1 MRKTIKKSVCGL
13 LSGLLVL
20 GMAGCSGQK
29 PAAPSEGAGTAE
41 AKSSEA
47 KTEASESKDT
57 GSKEEKSGNQG
68 GKKITVWIPSN
79 LTESERD
86 YYYKM
91 LGEIDDSHEEFQLA
105 IAEQADLSNQ
115 LLSAIIS
122 NDLPDLTMSDGNRLG
137 VFCNAGVFL
146 PLDEYFSDD
155 MKADLLPS
163 VVDECTYSPEG
174 KLYNIAQFDSGLALW
189 ANKSMLE
196 EVGARIPASYK
207 EAWDRAEFEEVCQK
221 LKDKGYW
228 ALDVGQSDTTGSK
241 FYYTYLPVVKSF
253 GGDWMDRDT
262 MMAEGALNSE
272 ATIEAANYLYWM
284 SEQGYINARA
294 DSDDGYYGKKDTA
307 MLLYGHWMAPQVE
320 ELLGDDGILVPI
332 PDFGHGVYTGSGSQ
346 TWGITVKAQE
356 NDTVKE
362 CAAVLNELMKPDYVQ
377 GMSDA
382 NGSIPGLRSVLE
394 KDPKYAKGGKLYLFR
409 EQLEGGIAVNRP
421 HTPAAVYVR
430 ATIGQTLRDILA
442 YGNAEQAMNDI
453 TKDIDQLIIDNKYNE
468 VK

>member
-1 MRKTIKKSVCGL
+1 MKKILKKSVCGL
-13 LSGLLVL
+13 LSGLLIM
-20 GMAGCSGQK
+20 GTAGCSSQK
-29 PAAPSEGAGTAE
+29 GAVPSEETKTTE
-41 AKSSEA
+41 AKQVSSEA
-47 KTEASESKDT
+47 AETKKS
-57 GSKEEKSGNQG
+57 EEKAGNQS
-68 GKKITVWIPSN
+68 GKNITVWIPSN
-79 LTESERD
+79 FTESERD
-86 YYYKM
+86 YYGKM
-91 LGEIDDSHEEFQLA
+91 LKEIDDNHEEFQLS
-105 IAEQADLSNQ
+105 ISEQADLSNQ

-137 VFCNAGVFL
+137 VFCHAGVFL
-146 PLDEYFSDD
+146 PLDDYFTDEI
-155 MKADLLPS
+155 KADLLPS
-163 VVDECTYSPEG
+163 VLDECTYAPEG

-196 EVGARIPASYK
+196 EVGARIPTSYK
-207 EAWDRAEFEEVCQK
+207 EAWDKAEFEDICQK

-228 ALDVGQSDTTGSK
+228 ALDVGQADTTGSK

-307 MLLYGHWMAPQVE
+307 MLLYGHWMTPQVE

-332 PDFGHGVYTGSGSQ
+332 PDFGHGVYSGSGSQ

-356 NDTVKE
+356 NDTVEE
-362 CAAVLNELMKPDYVQ
+362 CAAILNELLKPEYVQ

-382 NGSIPGLRSVLE
+382 NGSIPGRLSVLE
-394 KDPKYAKGGKLYLFR
+394 KDPKYAKGGKLYLYR
-409 EQLEGGIAVNRP
+409 EQLEGGIAINRP
-421 HTPAAVYVR
+421 HTPAAVFVR

-453 TKDIDQLIIDNKYNE
+453 TKEIDQLIEDNKYNE

>member
-1 MRKTIKKSVCGL
+1 MKRVFKRSMCGL
-13 LSGLLVL
+13 LGGMLIL
-20 GMAGCSGQK
+20 GAAGCSGGKAADPGTTAAQK
-29 PAAPSEGAGTAE
+29 
-41 AKSSEA
+41 SEA
-47 KTEASESKDT
+47 AAAASEEKKTEAVSAGSGKD
-57 GSKEEKSGNQG
+57 
-68 GKKITVWIPSN
+68 ITIWVPSN

-91 LGEIDDSHEEFQLA
+91 LGEIDDAHDEFRLN
-105 IAEQADLSNQ
+105 ISEQADLSNQ

-122 NDLPDLTMSDGNRLG
+122 DDLPDLTMSDGNRLG
-137 VFCNAGVFL
+137 VFCHAGVFL

-155 MKADLLPS
+155 IKKDLLPS
-163 VVDECTYSPEG
+163 VLDECTYAPEG

-196 EVGARIPASYK
+196 EVGARIPESYK
-207 EAWDRAEFEEVCQK
+207 EAWDKAEFEDICQK

-262 MMAEGALNSE
+262 MTAEGALNSE
-272 ATIEAANYLYWM
+272 ATIAAAEYLHWLG
-284 SEQGYINARA
+284 EQEYINVMA
-294 DSDDGYYGKKDTA
+294 DSDDGYYGKKDTC
-307 MLLYGHWMAPQVE
+307 MLLYGHWMTPQVE

-346 TWGITVKAQE
+346 TWGITTKAE
-356 NDTVKE
+356 KKGTVEE
-362 CAAVLNELMKPDYVQ
+362 CAVILQELLKPEYVQ

-394 KDPKYAKGGKLYLFR
+394 KDPKYAKGGKLYLYR

-421 HTPAAVYVR
+421 HTPAAVFVR

-442 YGNAEQAMNDI
+442 YGNSEQAMNDI
-453 TKDIDQLIIDNKYNE
+453 AKEIDQLIQDNNYND

>member
-1 MRKTIKKSVCGL
+1 MVIT
-13 LSGLLVL
+13 
-20 GMAGCSGQK
+20 MAGCGGKANSDPK
-29 PAAPSEGAGTAE
+29 PEASPAGTTAAAQSKAE
-41 AKSSEA
+41 SKSEEKAES
-47 KTEASESKDT
+47 KTEASSQK
-57 GSKEEKSGNQG
+57 GKE
-68 GKKITVWIPSN
+68 ITVWIPSN

-91 LGEIDDSHEEFQLA
+91 LGEIDDTHEEFYLSVS
-105 IAEQADLSNQ
+105 EQADLSNQ

-122 NDLPDLTMSDGNRLG
+122 DDLPDLTMSDGNRLG
-137 VFCNAGVFL
+137 VFCHAGVFL
-146 PLDEYFSDD
+146 PLDTYFSDEL
-155 MKADLLPS
+155 KADLLPS
-163 VVDECTYSPEG
+163 IIDECTYAPEG

-189 ANKSMLE
+189 ANRSMLE
-196 EVGARIPASYK
+196 EVGARIPTSYK
-207 EAWDRAEFEEVCQK
+207 EAWDRAEFEEICGK
-221 LKDKGYW
+221 LKEKGYW
-228 ALDVGQSDTTGSK
+228 ALDVGQADTTGSK

-253 GGDWMDRDT
+253 GGDWIDRNT

-272 ATIEAANYLYWM
+272 GTIAAAEYLHWL
-284 SEQGYINARA
+284 SEEGYINAMA
-294 DSDDGYYGKKDTA
+294 DSDDGYYGKKDTC

-346 TWGITVKAQE
+346 TWGITTKAEKNGTVEECVSVLKELVKPE
-356 NDTVKE
+356 
-362 CAAVLNELMKPDYVQ
+362 YVQ

-382 NGSIPGLRSVLE
+382 NGSVPGLRSVLE
-394 KDPKYAKGGKLYLFR
+394 KDPKYAEGGKLYLFR

-442 YGNAEQAMNDI
+442 YGNAEGAMNDI
-453 TKDIDQLIIDNKYNE
+453 TKDIDQLITDNNYNS